1 MNRELEKAEGDILLI
16 ANSDARLMTTLVPM
30 LEILD
35 KDSNAIVGPKIVD
48 EEGIIQDRV
57 RTNEDKHYHCHL

>member
-57 RTNEDKHYHCHL
+57 